1 MKPIPQETAGFYEH
15 FPDSMSKEC
24 LLFNNIKSSMMDK
37 IAFIIDWLEQSKLP
51 TVIAAVLI
59 MLFSIRQIWRGFK

>member
-1 MKPIPQETAGFYEH
+1 
-15 FPDSMSKEC
+15 MSKEC

-51 TVIAAVLI
+51 PVIAVLLI